1 MVFYQLLRWKFQWEN
16 AEVCSSVT
24 VTDRNCYLCVGT
36 WFCVM
41 CESTPQQKI
50 SVGGTLSQ
58 RFVYE
63 VIALQFYCFHFLF
76 FWFFSVVVCSLD
88 LSLDGPVQ
96 AVGRNAPLIRLL
108 ILMLYILF
116 TCLYH
121 MLPTCPLFVHYFL
134 TYLYLY
140 LSFLLR
146 IDPLCFQVGCPK
158 RRLNLALVFVFILCC
173 STFLL
178 IGECML
184 LLC

>member
-1 MVFYQLLRWKFQWEN
+1 MKSLLCSFIVFISF
-16 AEVCSSVT
+16 
-24 VTDRNCYLCVGT
+24 
-36 WFCVM
+36 FC
-41 CESTPQQKI
+41 
-50 SVGGTLSQ
+50 
-58 RFVYE
+58 
-63 VIALQFYCFHFLF
+63 
-76 FWFFSVVVCSLD
+76 FFSVVVCSLD

-96 AVGRNAPLIRLL
+96 AVGHNAPLIRLL
-108 ILMLYILF
+108 ILVLYILF

-134 TYLYLY
+134 TYLFLY
-140 LSFLLR
+140 LSFPLR

>member
-1 MVFYQLLRWKFQWEN
+1 MWCVSPLLSRKYLLEAHCRRGLCMKSLLCSFIVF
-16 AEVCSSVT
+16 
-24 VTDRNCYLCVGT
+24 
-36 WFCVM
+36 
-41 CESTPQQKI
+41 I
-50 SVGGTLSQ
+50 S
-58 RFVYE
+58 
-63 VIALQFYCFHFLF
+63 F

-108 ILMLYILF
+108 ILVLYILF

-134 TYLYLY
+134 TYLFLY
-140 LSFLLR
+140 LSFPLR